1 MLFPPQLGIK
11 SHTKIFSCVGIWNF
25 CATDEDW
32 LLFNLVV
39 CEVNM
44 YRFGFVEFFCHFLV
58 QIATLMTADCS
69 FLVEISAVSRIA
81 MTAVSSANVAMVLFD
96 VVGTSLI

>member
-11 SHTKIFSCVGIWNF
+11 SHAKIFSCVGIWNF
-25 CATDEDW
+25 CVIDENW

-44 YRFGFVEFFCHFLV
+44 YRFGLVEFIRHFLV
-58 QIATLMTADCS
+58 QIVTLLTADCS
-69 FLVEISAVSRIA
+69 FLVEISTVSPIT